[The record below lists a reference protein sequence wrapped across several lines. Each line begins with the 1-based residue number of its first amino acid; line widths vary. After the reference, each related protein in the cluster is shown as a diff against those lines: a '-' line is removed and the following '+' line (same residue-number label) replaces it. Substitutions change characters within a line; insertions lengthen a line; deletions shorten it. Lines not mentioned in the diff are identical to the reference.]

1 MTSSGLG
8 NMGRPASYRAKGEV
22 SGRSGLSRIAVVRRG
37 GGLHREHVQGISPA
51 LLVGRG
57 GILSTGELFSDSS
70 NV

>member
-1 MTSSGLG
+1 
-8 NMGRPASYRAKGEV
+8 
-22 SGRSGLSRIAVVRRG
+22 VVRRG